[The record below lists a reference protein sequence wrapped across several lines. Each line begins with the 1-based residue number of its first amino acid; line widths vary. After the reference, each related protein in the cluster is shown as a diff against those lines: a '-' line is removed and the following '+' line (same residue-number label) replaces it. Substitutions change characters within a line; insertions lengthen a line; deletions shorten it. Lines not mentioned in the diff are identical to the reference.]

1 MGNIFCK
8 NKYRIL
14 NDDCLIELEPIEFRH
29 QLIKLQD
36 EVNNLKS
43 IIRLLEDKHITDN
56 YNNTERMT
64 LVQRDLE
71 LLVNNDKL
79 LFEEIKV
86 VKNELNELNELIND
100 GS

>member
-1 MGNIFCK
+1 
-8 NKYRIL
+8 
-14 NDDCLIELEPIEFRH
+14 
-29 QLIKLQD
+29 
-36 EVNNLKS
+36 
-43 IIRLLEDKHITDN
+43 
-56 YNNTERMT
+56 MT

-86 VKNELNELNELIND
+86 VKNELNELIND